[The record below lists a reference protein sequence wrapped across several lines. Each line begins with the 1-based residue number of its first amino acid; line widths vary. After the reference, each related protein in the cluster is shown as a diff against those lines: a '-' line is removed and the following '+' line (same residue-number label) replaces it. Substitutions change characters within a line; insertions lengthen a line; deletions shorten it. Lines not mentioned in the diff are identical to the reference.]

1 MRLQQ
6 ITNTGST
13 PLYVPYALA
22 IYNPSYALIAG
33 QAWNWGASGSA
44 NNGTFSGP
52 VTMVR
57 IPDTP
62 VNLSAV
68 IVSSHGCSLG
78 APTALSYSLSGLQA
92 DHVRVLRCLE
102 NSPGMIVFPPV

>member
-6 ITNTGST
+6 LTNTGST
-13 PLYVPYALA
+13 PLYVPYTLA
-22 IYNPSYALIAG
+22 INNPSYALIAG

-44 NNGTFSGP
+44 TNGTFSGP

-57 IPDTP
+57 IPDIP
-62 VNLSAV
+62 VNLPAL

-78 APTALSYSLSGLQA
+78 APCACRTACQAFKQIVYGL
-92 DHVRVLRCLE
+92 R
-102 NSPGMIVFPPV
+102 GVFRTHPA